1 MAQMVQTTSQGSF
14 PVRVRVPLEGQAWQF
29 SQLMV
34 GDESPTLKIRYYKP
48 PLLQA
53 AGWATLLAVLAV
65 GLGLTRR
72 PGGWKTLA
80 WGAVAL
86 ALLGWLLAGTPGGPL
101 VSAAFRGLG
110 LLALAWLWRHRLWL
124 LDAVKTRSQRAE
136 EVPS

>member
-14 PVRVRVPLEGQAWQF
+14 PVRVRVPLEGRAWQF

-34 GDESPTLKIRYYKP
+34 GDESPSLEVRYYKP
-48 PLLQA
+48 QLLQA
-53 AGWATLLAVLAV
+53 AGWATLLAVLAL

-72 PGGWKTLA
+72 PGGWKSLA
-80 WGAVAL
+80 WAALAL
-86 ALLGWLLAGTPGGPL
+86 ALLGWLLAGTPAGPL
-101 VSAAFRGLG
+101 VSAAFQGLG

-124 LDAVKTRSQRAE
+124 LDTVKTRAQRAE